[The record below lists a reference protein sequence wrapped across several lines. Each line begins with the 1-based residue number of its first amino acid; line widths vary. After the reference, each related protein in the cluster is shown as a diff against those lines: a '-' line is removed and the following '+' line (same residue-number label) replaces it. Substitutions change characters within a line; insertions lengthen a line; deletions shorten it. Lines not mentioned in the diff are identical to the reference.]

1 MLTLTATDKTKLE
14 KALSRAEEENLILSD
29 LIPLSGFYIVSNP
42 THDTQYQVFIE
53 KHGGAV
59 QATCQCQGHQRGLV
73 CKHIAL
79 AVKDLKA
86 GLTARTNS
94 TRFKEEM

>member
-14 KALSRAEEENLILSD
+14 KALVRAEEENLILSD
-29 LIPLSGFYIVSNP
+29 LIPLSGFYIVTNP
-42 THDTQYQVFIE
+42 AHNTQYQVYIQ
-53 KHGGAV
+53 KNNGAV
-59 QATCQCQGHQRGLV
+59 QATCQCQGHERGRV
-73 CKHIAL
+73 CKHL
-79 AVKDLKA
+79 AICLKDLKA